1 MQMMLVKWF
10 LDYSI
15 MKKSKI
21 FFTTYNIS
29 IIIIFLYVIKYVI
42 LCHYKMKMYENTY
55 YCEMIS
61 TYLDFYCISKL
72 QKYLDCPRQII
83 FPLES
88 YPQIREVVRRGPWPT
103 QYFCLASKFQD
114 KLLLTPPYP
123 DLESCFGAQNNPK
136 FRGKKPRLEK
146 FSPKFRG
153 KASP

>member
-61 TYLDFYCISKL
+61 TYLDFYCISKF

-83 FPLES
+83 FPLDS
-88 YPQIREVVRRGPWPT
+88 TPILKSGRYLVRRGPMAHPI
-103 QYFCLASKFQD
+103 FL
-114 KLLLTPPYP
+114 
-123 DLESCFGAQNNPK
+123 
-136 FRGKKPRLEK
+136 PRLEI
-146 FSPKFRG
+146 PG
-153 KASP
+153 KVVTSCY